1 MFTTLVFSALVTLAS
16 PTAGA
21 PTNTICP
28 VLGNAVTP
36 GKSAIVKVKGHE
48 YYICCAGCDT
58 TLVKDPDKYLDKDG
72 TPKNAK
78 SKAAPKAE
86 HDPGMHQH

>member
-1 MFTTLVFSALVTLAS
+1 MLTTLVFSALAVLAS
-16 PTAGA
+16 PTMGG

-36 GKSAIVKVKGHE
+36 DKSPIVKVKGHE
-48 YYICCAGCDT
+48 YYICCADCT
-58 TLVKDPDKYLDKDG
+58 SKLEKNPEKYLEKDG

-78 SKAAPKAE
+78 GKTATEAE
-86 HDPGMHQH
+86 HHHGMHQR

>member
-1 MFTTLVFSALVTLAS
+1 MLTPLFFSALAILAS
-16 PTAGA
+16 PAASA

-36 GKSAIVKVKGHE
+36 GKSPIVTVRGRQ
-48 YYICCAGCDT
+48 YYICCPGCDAK
-58 TLVKDPDKYLDKDG
+58 LIKNPDKYLEKDG

-78 SKAAPKAE
+78 K
-86 HDPGMHQH
+86 G

>member
-1 MFTTLVFSALVTLAS
+1 MLTPLVFSALIALAG
-16 PTAGA
+16 PATAA

-36 GKSAIVKVKGHE
+36 GKSPIVTVRGRQ
-48 YYICCAGCDT
+48 YYICCPGCDAK
-58 TLVKDPDKYLDKDG
+58 LIKNPDQYLEKDG

-78 SKAAPKAE
+78 GKKS
-86 HDPGMHQH
+86 